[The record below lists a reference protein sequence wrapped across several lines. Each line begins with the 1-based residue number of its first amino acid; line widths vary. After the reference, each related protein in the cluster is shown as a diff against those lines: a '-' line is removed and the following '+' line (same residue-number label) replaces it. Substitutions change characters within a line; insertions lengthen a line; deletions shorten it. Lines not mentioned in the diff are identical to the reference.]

1 MDYLVHTDGIS
12 FLSGDYLFGIERRTE
27 QGNQC
32 VPVSAGCELP
42 VVYILLS
49 IRLVSLL
56 VFMVGAFVGI
66 DSDYF
71 DTVLPYLETGRV
83 SADSV
88 PVVGDF
94 CRVLKLCYLAAELS
108 SLFLYRKRMD
118 KRDELSLEAES
129 VYKNNMGRIV
139 G

>member
-1 MDYLVHTDGIS
+1 VDDSVHTDG
-12 FLSGDYLFGIERRTE
+12 SGFVSGGYIASNERRTE

-32 VPVSAGCELP
+32 VPVSAGCKFP
-42 VVYILLS
+42 VVNVLLS

-56 VFMVGAFVGI
+56 FFMVGAFVGI

-71 DTVLPYLETGRV
+71 DTVLPHLETGRV

-88 PVVGDF
+88 SVMGDF
-94 CRVLKLCYLAAELS
+94 CGILKLCYLAAELS
-108 SLFLYRKRMD
+108 SLFLYRKRTD

-129 VYKNNMGRIV
+129 VEMNNLRRIV
-139 G
+139 

>member
-1 MDYLVHTDGIS
+1 MDYSVHTNG
-12 FLSGDYLFGIERRTE
+12 SGFVFGGYIASTERRTE

-32 VPVSAGCELP
+32 VPVSVGCKFP
-42 VVYILLS
+42 VVNVLLS
-49 IRLVSLL
+49 IWMVSFLVH
-56 VFMVGAFVGI
+56 MVGAFVGI

-71 DTVLPYLETGRV
+71 DTVLPHLETGRV

-88 PVVGDF
+88 SVMGDF
-94 CRVLKLCYLAAELS
+94 CGILKLCYLAAELS

-118 KRDELSLEAES
+118 KWDELSLEAEF